1 MAVPIFDREFSVR
14 SQFVHR
20 LQKQLS
26 FFVTSSLHIAHL
38 TSPLLHVT
46 RSHETRHG
54 TSAGEPINAQFVATI
69 ISVQKGILHNGRR
82 FCRRI
87 SQIIVVL
94 FYIKDA
100 RPRDHHVGLSRRLG
114 VQFVVVVRLWS
125 MRRSKSAKGGGK
137 GRSMS
142 RRRTEQERIGRIEQ
156 QGKEQRREGQVQ
168 GHVHDCGGVGGD
180 EGGREAGGSTAEG

>member
-1 MAVPIFDREFSVR
+1 M
-14 SQFVHR
+14 
-20 LQKQLS
+20 
-26 FFVTSSLHIAHL
+26 
-38 TSPLLHVT
+38 
-46 RSHETRHG
+46 
-54 TSAGEPINAQFVATI
+54 
-69 ISVQKGILHNGRR
+69 
-82 FCRRI
+82 
-87 SQIIVVL
+87 
-94 FYIKDA
+94 
-100 RPRDHHVGLSRRLG
+100 
-114 VQFVVVVRLWS
+114 VVVRLWS